1 MCTGKYVEC
10 SKVVTSKPTRRMTKR
25 EQRVMALHDRLPE
38 LSKAQRK
45 FMMQDFPMVGYYWK
59 RGEVWCQHC
68 GHVEKVQMPELAVS
82 LEYDDY
88 ICPVCGQRLTL
99 KHYAQ
104 KGGKRDEE
112 YLGQLKTVV
121 TTIGGQQVFR
131 TYLSERRNVKGEPTE
146 YQVHDIYENWVDE
159 QGREVILSRQYSR
172 SLWHMRWE
180 YYSPWSVKHH
190 NGNAS
195 GYYVTSDIF
204 DISGNYFY
212 PDWRMS
218 KTVMRNGWRREF
230 QMEFQKSVGW
240 RISPVLVVQ
249 NLLLYPECEMLA
261 KTGQTEMFYYACSK
275 GRTEMAKYMP
285 SIRICN
291 RNKYVIKDP
300 GIWCDYIDMLEYFG
314 KDVRNAHYVCPS
326 DLRAAH
332 DRLLKKKIDR
342 EFREK
347 LTKDIAKSVKYEE
360 NYRKAKGRFFGVCFG
375 NEHITVTVI
384 CSVKEMAMEGAAMHH
399 CVYANAYYKK
409 KNSLILSAKDSRGL
423 RLETI
428 EVSLRTWQV
437 LQSRGVCNNPTE
449 FHDEIIRL
457 VEENMYQLKK
467 VA

>member
-1 MCTGKYVEC
+1 M
-10 SKVVTSKPTRRMTKR
+10 TRR
-25 EQRVMALHDRLPE
+25 EQKVMALHKRLPE
-38 LSKAQRK
+38 LSPAQRK

-68 GHVEKVQMPELAVS
+68 GHVEKVMVPELAVS

-88 ICPVCGQRLTL
+88 ICPACGQRLTL
-99 KHYAQ
+99 KHHAERH
-104 KGGKRDEE
+104 GKRDEE
-112 YLGQLKTVV
+112 FMEQLKTIV

-131 TYLSERRNVKGEPTE
+131 TYVSERANVKGEPTE
-146 YQVHDIYENWVDE
+146 YKQHDIFENWVDE

-180 YYSPWSVKHH
+180 YDSEWSVKHH

-195 GYYVTSDIF
+195 GYYVTEDIF
-204 DISGNYFY
+204 EISANYFY

-218 KTVMRNGWRREF
+218 KTVRRNGWCREF
-230 QMEFQKSVGW
+230 QKDGDW

-249 NLLLYPECEMLA
+249 NLLMYPECEMMA
-261 KTGQTEMFYYACSK
+261 KAGQTEMFYYACSN

-300 GIWCDYIDMLEYFG
+300 GIWCDYIDMLVYFG

-347 LTKDIAKSVKYEE
+347 LTKDIAKSVRYEKE
-360 NYRKAKGRFFGVCFG
+360 YREQKGRYFGVCFG

-409 KNSLILSAKDSRGL
+409 ENSLILSAKDSRGM

-437 LQSRGVCNNPTE
+437 LQSRGVCNNPTKY
-449 FHDEIIRL
+449 HDEIVRL
-457 VEENMYQLKK
+457 VNENMYQLKK

>member
-25 EQRVMALHDRLPE
+25 EQRVMDMHHRLPE
-38 LSKAQRK
+38 ISPRQREWMRK
-45 FMMQDFPMVGYYWK
+45 NFPMVGYYWK

-68 GHVEKVQMPELAVS
+68 GHVEKVSIPELAVS

-88 ICPVCGQRLTL
+88 ICPVCGERLTL

-104 KGGKRDEE
+104 KAGKRDEE
-112 YLGQLKTVV
+112 YLEQLKTVV

-159 QGREVILSRQYSR
+159 QGREVVLSRQYSR
-172 SLWHMRWE
+172 SIWYLRWE
-180 YYSPWSVKHH
+180 YDSPWSVKRH
-190 NGNAS
+190 NGNSS

-204 DISGNYFY
+204 CISGHFFY

-218 KTVMRNGWRREF
+218 KTVMRNGWHRELNSNF
-230 QMEFQKSVGW
+230 IDARYG
-240 RISPVLVVQ
+240 ISPVVMVQ
-249 NLLLYPECEMLA
+249 NVLKHPECEMLA
-261 KTGQTEMFYYACSK
+261 KTGQMEMLYYACRK
-275 GRTEMAKYMP
+275 GLTEMAKYMP

-300 GIWCDYIDMLEYFG
+300 VIWCDYIDMLEYFG
-314 KDVRNAHYVCPS
+314 KDVRNAFYVCPS

-332 DRLLKKKIDR
+332 DRMLNKKIDR

-347 LTKDIAKSVKYEE
+347 LTKEIAASVKYEE
-360 NYRKAKGRFFGVCFG
+360 SYRKAKGRFFGVCFG

-384 CSVKEMAMEGAAMHH
+384 CSVKEMAMEGAATHH

-409 KNSLILSAKDSRGL
+409 KNSLILSARDRRGL

-449 FHDEIIRL
+449 YHDEIIRL